1 MVTQRRDAVGT
12 ATVSLSPI
20 SGIELLRR
28 DNVQN
33 AIKVKLFLP
42 VSKIF
47 VLLQRNERGRE
58 PLFLL
63 AMIEKIKILEL
74 VNNALEGSD
83 KFLVNL
89 KITPDNR
96 IYVDIDGDNGVT
108 IDDCI
113 ELSRAIESQ
122 LDRDEED
129 FALDVSS
136 AGADAPLKLTRQF
149 LKNIG
154 REVEAVMFDGEKHT
168 GELTAADE
176 ESITLQ
182 IPGNKKK
189 APEALQLQ
197 RRDVKTVRV
206 VIKF

>member
-1 MVTQRRDAVGT
+1 
-12 ATVSLSPI
+12 
-20 SGIELLRR
+20 
-28 DNVQN
+28 
-33 AIKVKLFLP
+33 
-42 VSKIF
+42 
-47 VLLQRNERGRE
+47 
-58 PLFLL
+58 
-63 AMIEKIKILEL
+63 MIEKIKILEL

-113 ELSRAIESQ
+113 ELSRAIEGQ

-136 AGADAPLKLTRQF
+136 AGADAPLKLTRQ
-149 LKNIG
+149 LVKNIG
-154 REVEAVMFDGEKHT
+154 REVDVVMFDGEKLT

-176 ESITLQ
+176 ASITIQ
-182 IPGNKKK
+182 IAGTKKRP
-189 APEALQLQ
+189 AETVTLQ
-197 RRDVKTVRV
+197 RKDVKTVCV
-206 VIKF
+206 VLKF